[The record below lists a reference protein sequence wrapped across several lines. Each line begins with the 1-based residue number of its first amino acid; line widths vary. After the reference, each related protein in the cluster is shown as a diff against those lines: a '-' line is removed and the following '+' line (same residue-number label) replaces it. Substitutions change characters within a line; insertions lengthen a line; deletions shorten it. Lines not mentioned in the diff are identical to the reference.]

1 MPGGGTGSPDWGR
14 TGFECEV
21 PAILGLFPAAQW
33 GHKPSRWMEINEQMI
48 IKHYRGLGSPKRC
61 VQVLIPLPTVPVTVP
76 FGEVG
81 SS

>member
-1 MPGGGTGSPDWGR
+1 
-14 TGFECEV
+14 
-21 PAILGLFPAAQW
+21 
-33 GHKPSRWMEINEQMI
+33 MEINEQMI